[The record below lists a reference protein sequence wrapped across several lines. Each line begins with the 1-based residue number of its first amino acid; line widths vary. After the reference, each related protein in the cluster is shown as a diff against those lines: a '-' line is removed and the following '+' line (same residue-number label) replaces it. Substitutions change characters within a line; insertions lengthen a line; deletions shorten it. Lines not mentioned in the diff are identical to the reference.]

1 MPRKKKRKR
10 TPEEIQRQNET
21 NKWKRLQRIILKN
34 FKEGDWHLI
43 MKYREKDR
51 PEEYEKAKEQRK
63 EFLADMRKAFKKA
76 GIPFKWIAVTERG
89 KKKQVLHHHLII
101 QDFATADL
109 NTVQL
114 VKKLWKYGHVQF
126 VSLYEDGEYEKLA
139 QYIVKAETKEEKGW
153 MSYSR
158 SRNMVVPEAK
168 REVKH
173 HKRWRLEPQAPEGW
187 YVVKESVVNG
197 TNPFTDRPYQYYTIK
212 KLRGGPDDG

>member
-21 NKWKRLQRIILKN
+21 NKWKKLQRIILAN

-43 MKYREKDR
+43 LKYRKEER
-51 PEEYEKAKEQRK
+51 PEEYARAKKQREK
-63 EFLADMRKAFKKA
+63 FLRDVRKAFKEA
-76 GIPFKWIAVTERG
+76 GVVFKWIAITERG
-89 KKKQVLHHHLII
+89 KKEQVLHHHMII
-101 QDFATADL
+101 QDIATAEL

-114 VKKLWKYGHVQF
+114 VKKFWKYGHVQF

-139 QYIVKAETKEEKGW
+139 QYIVKAETKEEKKW
-153 MSYSR
+153 ASYSR

-168 REVKH
+168 REVKYC
-173 HKRWRLEPQAPEGW
+173 KKWRLEPQAPEGW

-197 TNPFTDRPYQYYTIK
+197 INPFNERPYQYYTIK
-212 KLRGGPDDG
+212 KLRGGPEDG